1 MTTQDK
7 FNELTAKLIST
18 IENGNVGDWLKPFRS
33 SGRIPSNFSTHKRYR
48 GLNVLFLWMIAQEE
62 GYTSNYWLTF
72 NQVVAMGGTVKK
84 GSLATPIFFFK
95 FLDIKEEND
104 LGEIEQ
110 KHIPMMKTYNVFN
123 LDQTTLELDKGNAKN
138 EVIPEIETFIAA
150 TNATIKAGSEAYYQ
164 PTNDFI
170 AMPELSMFESEEH
183 YYSTLLHELSHWTG
197 HASRLDRDMEG
208 TFGSESYAFEELI
221 AELSSCF
228 LNAELGIDYTQ
239 MRHAEYLQSWLK
251 ALKAN
256 PKTLWKAA
264 SQAQKAADLIMS
276 FSNVKEEEEAA

>member
-1 MTTQDK
+1 MATTQDK

-18 IENGNVGDWLKPFRS
+18 IENDNVGDWLKPFRS

-62 GYTSNYWLTF
+62 GYKSNYWLTF
-72 NQVVAMGGTVKK
+72 NQVIALGGTVKK
-84 GSLATPIFFFK
+84 GSFATPIFFFK

-123 LDQTTLELDKGNAKN
+123 LDQTTLEIEAANSN
-138 EVIPEIETFIAA
+138 NQIIPEIEAFIDA
-150 TNATIKAGSEAYYQ
+150 TGATIKTAQEAYFS
-164 PTNDFI
+164 PCEDFVG
-170 AMPELSMFESEEH
+170 MPDLAMFESEEH
-183 YYSTLLHELSHWTG
+183 YYSTILHELSHWSG
-197 HASRLDRDMEG
+197 HATRLDRDMTG
-208 TFGSESYAFEELI
+208 HFGSESYAFEELI

-251 ALKAN
+251 VLKAN
-256 PKTLWKAA
+256 PRMLWKAA
-264 SQAQKAADLIMS
+264 SLAQKAADFLMS
-276 FSNVKEEEEAA
+276 FSQKEEEAA